1 MQETKEAPGFHE
13 AFNKGG
19 GGGTILER
27 LVALMPLED
36 GRDIKRFTK
45 ILDALDP
52 RREAV
57 GRDEDDRGV
66 LWHAVN
72 HGDHIA
78 CQILLERRGFS
89 LEVLARTE
97 RGTGSSPYE
106 LALAGGK
113 RHVLAILKKH
123 VAPELEEVVDA
134 PPMMSSSNSF
144 TDFDELWAREDAAAA
159 APTNGGGCCCCC
171 DDAAD

>member
-45 ILDALDP
+45 VLDALDP

-57 GRDEDDRGV
+57 GP
-66 LWHAVN
+66 
-72 HGDHIA
+72 I
-78 CQILLERRGFS
+78 RRY
-89 LEVLARTE
+89 
-97 RGTGSSPYE
+97 P
-106 LALAGGK
+106 
-113 RHVLAILKKH
+113 
-123 VAPELEEVVDA
+123 
-134 PPMMSSSNSF
+134 
-144 TDFDELWAREDAAAA
+144 
-159 APTNGGGCCCCC
+159 
-171 DDAAD
+171 